1 MEKFRILSV
10 FGTRPEA
17 VKMAPV
23 IRELSRR
30 DGAESLCCV
39 TGQHRELLRE
49 VLDAFSIRPDRDL
62 DIMEEEQ
69 TLSDVTARTLKG
81 MDAVM
86 DDLRPDLVL
95 VQGDTSAT
103 LTGALSAFYHRIPV
117 GHVEAGLRT
126 YDRYAPYP
134 EEMNRR
140 MVSVL
145 AELHFCP
152 TEGNRENLAR
162 EGISENVFVTGNT
175 GLDAL
180 RTTVRENYVFSAD
193 ALRELPFGEKKVILV
208 TCHRRE
214 NLGKPMEDIFSALR
228 EIAGRHDDVEIVYP
242 VHPNPAV
249 RETAER
255 CLRDA
260 PRVRLLPPLGVM
272 DMHNLM
278 ARCHL
283 VLTDSGG
290 LQEEAPALGKPVLVL
305 RRLTERPEAVESGTV
320 RVAGV
325 DRERI
330 VALTEELLCGAG
342 AYESMARAVNPYG
355 DGHAGERVADAV
367 LDFLRR
373 KRNG

>member
-1 MEKFRILSV
+1 MEKIRILSV

-17 VKMAPV
+17 VKMAPL
-23 IRELSRR
+23 IRELSARE
-30 DGAESLCCV
+30 GVECLCCV

-49 VLDAFSIRPDRDL
+49 VLDAFSLRPDRDL
-62 DIMEEEQ
+62 DIMEEGQ
-69 TLSDVTARTLKG
+69 TLSDITARTLRG
-81 MDAVM
+81 MDAALE
-86 DDLRPDLVL
+86 DLRPDLVL
-95 VQGDTSAT
+95 VQGDTGAT
-103 LTGALSAFYHRIPV
+103 FAGALSAFYHRIPV

-140 MVSVL
+140 MVSAL

-152 TEGNRENLAR
+152 TEANRANLAR
-162 EGISENVFVTGNT
+162 EGISDNVFVTGNT

-180 RTTVRENYVFSAD
+180 RTTVRADHVFSSE
-193 ALRELPFGEKKVILV
+193 ALRQLPYGKKLILV

-228 EIAGRHDDVEIVYP
+228 EIARRHEDTEIVYP

-255 CLRDA
+255 CLRGAD
-260 PRVRLLPPLGVM
+260 RVLLLPPLGVV
-272 DMHNLM
+272 DMHNLL
-278 ARCHL
+278 ARSFL

-290 LQEEAPALGKPVLVL
+290 LQEEAPALNKPVLVL
-305 RRLTERPEAVESGTV
+305 RTVTERPEAVESGTV

-325 DRERI
+325 DKERI
-330 VALTEELLCGAG
+330 IALTEELLRGGAE
-342 AYESMARAVNPYG
+342 YERMARAANPYG
-355 DGHAGERVADAV
+355 DGHASERVADAA
-367 LDFLRR
+367 LAYLRR
-373 KRNG
+373 ERGE

>member
-1 MEKFRILSV
+1 MEKIRILSV

-30 DGAESLCCV
+30 DGVECLCCV

-103 LTGALSAFYHRIPV
+103 FVGALSAFYHRIPV

-140 MVSVL
+140 MVSAL

-162 EGISENVFVTGNT
+162 EGIRENVFVTGNT

-180 RTTVRENYVFSAD
+180 RTTVREDYVFSAE

-228 EIAGRHDDVEIVYP
+228 EIAGRHEDVEIVYP

-249 RETAER
+249 RETVER

-278 ARCHL
+278 ARCYL

-330 VALTEELLCGAG
+330 VALTEELLPGG
-342 AYESMARAVNPYG
+342 EEYRRMARAVNPYG

-373 KRNG
+373 KRSE

>member
-1 MEKFRILSV
+1 MEKIRILSV

-30 DGAESLCCV
+30 DGVECLCCV

-103 LTGALSAFYHRIPV
+103 FVGALSAFYHRIPV

-140 MVSVL
+140 MVSAL

-162 EGISENVFVTGNT
+162 EGIRENVFVTGNT

-180 RTTVRENYVFSAD
+180 RTTVREDYVFSAE

-214 NLGKPMEDIFSALR
+214 NLGKP
-228 EIAGRHDDVEIVYP
+228 
-242 VHPNPAV
+242 
-249 RETAER
+249 
-255 CLRDA
+255 
-260 PRVRLLPPLGVM
+260 PLGVM
-272 DMHNLM
+272 DMHTLM
-278 ARCHL
+278 ARCYL

-330 VALTEELLCGAG
+330 VALTEELLPGG
-342 AYESMARAVNPYG
+342 EEYRRMARAVNPYG

-373 KRNG
+373 KRSE